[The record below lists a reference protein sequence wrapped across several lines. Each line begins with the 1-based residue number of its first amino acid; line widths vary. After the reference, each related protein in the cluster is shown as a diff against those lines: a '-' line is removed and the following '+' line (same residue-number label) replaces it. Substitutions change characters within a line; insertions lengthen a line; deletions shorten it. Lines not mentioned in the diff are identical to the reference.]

1 MNSGATNQA
10 RLKSPAVLCIDD
22 EPDAIQIRR
31 LLLESEGYKVFDAT
45 TGEEGL
51 RQFQNHKIDVVIVDY
66 WMSGMNGLVVA
77 REIKKLNPAMP
88 IIVLSGYSEL
98 PGEAVGLADRWI
110 LKGRSAQ
117 DLLDALASLTQEK
130 SPNQAKT
137 R

>member
-1 MNSGATNQA
+1 MTSETTTNEPVVK
-10 RLKSPAVLCIDD
+10 LPTILCIDD

-31 LLLESEGYKVFDAT
+31 LLLESEGYHVLDAP

-51 RQFQNHKIDVVIVDY
+51 RLFQSNKIDAVIVDY

-77 REIKKLNPAMP
+77 REIKKLKPAVP
-88 IIVLSGYSEL
+88 IIVLSGFPEL

-117 DLLDALASLTQEK
+117 DLLDAIAALTQE
-130 SPNQAKT
+130 Q
-137 R
+137 

>member
-1 MNSGATNQA
+1 MTSSATNEPME
-10 RLKSPAVLCIDD
+10 KSAAILCIDD

-31 LLLESEGYKVFDAT
+31 MLLESEGYKVFDAA

-51 RQFQNHKIDVVIVDY
+51 RQFQNHKIDAVVVDY

-77 REIKKLNPAMP
+77 REIKKLEPTMP

-98 PGEAVGLADRWI
+98 PGEAVGIADRWI

-117 DLLDALASLTQEK
+117 DLLDALAALTKEK
-130 SPNQAKT
+130 SNKQPKT